1 MLYLIQ
7 EGVTAIDETYSKPLR
22 DVGPIS
28 VSPVAGTYR
37 DLAAWTGIAVDS
49 PPCQKAGLVNP
60 RFPIYLEN
68 FNVPAVEKA
77 YSVYA
82 EGVSGASPFN
92 NSLFMWESYATKG
105 VREIDGASTAFA
117 FRDENILAAPLITY
131 MPDANDDTL
140 DARAAEL
147 GNKLR
152 DLLHEA
158 TGRET
163 YRAYVN
169 YAYGNEDDEQLY
181 GSEKWRQCKLRAL
194 KKTYDPKE
202 KFSFYNPI
210 RI

>member
-22 DVGPIS
+22 DIGPIS
-28 VSPVAGTYR
+28 VTPDAGTYR
-37 DLAAWTGIAVDS
+37 DLAGWTGIALDS

-68 FNVPAVEKA
+68 YDVSAVEKA

-82 EGVSGASPFN
+82 EGVSGDSPFS

-105 VREIDGASTAFA
+105 VRSVDSASTAFA

-131 MPDANDDTL
+131 MPDANDEGL
-140 DARAAEL
+140 DARAEDL

-152 DLLHEA
+152 NILHEA
-158 TGRET
+158 TGRKT

-169 YAYGNEDDEQLY
+169 YAYGNENEEQLY
-181 GSEKWRQCKLRAL
+181 GSDKWRQCKLRAL
-194 KKTYDPKE
+194 KKTYDPE
-202 KFSFYNPI
+202 SKFSFYHPI